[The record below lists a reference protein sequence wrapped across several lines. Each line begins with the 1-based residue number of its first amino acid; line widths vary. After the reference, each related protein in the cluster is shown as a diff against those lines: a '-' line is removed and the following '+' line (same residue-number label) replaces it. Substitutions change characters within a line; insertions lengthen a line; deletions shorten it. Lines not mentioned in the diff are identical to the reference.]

1 MKKEEELE
9 EFEPDMDE
17 DDEDSDSEDEPELQ
31 QPQARQ
37 PMRPAPAMVKKPMA
51 ITPKLPPMPAPKQQ
65 IKSMVRN
72 EKPTY
77 EREVKAA
84 AVQEPEEEEQQP
96 VEQEELE
103 QPAEQQEITGQD
115 LVVAIQNHEQ
125 RLATIEAALFRLRG
139 AI

>member
-1 MKKEEELE
+1 MKNKEEEELLE
-9 EFEPDMDE
+9 EFDE
-17 DDEDSDSEDEPELQ
+17 SDNDDDIDEDEPELQ

-125 RLATIEAALFRLRG
+125 RIIAMEAAFTRLRG
-139 AI
+139 VI